1 MSTSH
6 QTLLACF
13 ASLLTA
19 ALLGG
24 CATGMSKDECALAD
38 WQTIGYEDGLRG
50 FPAERIGAHRVACA
64 KHQVTPNLAAYSAGR
79 ERGLREFC
87 QPKNGFRVG
96 LQGGGY
102 ANVCSGPTEA
112 VFVDSYRYGKQI
124 HDARAELRTTNSRL
138 RNAREG
144 LAHTNAAMAAV
155 TAELVLPAVPIE
167 RRTWLATELVRLTQ
181 ERSELVARID
191 QLAAHSQQVAIS
203 VQELERQSPYAL

>member
-1 MSTSH
+1 MSTLH
-6 QTLLACF
+6 RTVRACF

-19 ALLGG
+19 VLLSS

-50 FPAERIGAHRVACA
+50 LPAERIGAHRVACA
-64 KHQVTPNLAAYSAGR
+64 KHQVSPNLAAYTAGR
-79 ERGLREFC
+79 ERGLREYC
-87 QPKNGFRVG
+87 QPKNGFRAG
-96 LQGGGY
+96 LNGTGY
-102 ANVCSGPTEA
+102 ANVCSSSTETA
-112 VFVDSYRYGKQI
+112 FVNAYQWGRQI

-144 LAHTNAAMAAV
+144 LAHTNAAMASV
-155 TAELVLPAVPIE
+155 TAELVLPTVPIE

-181 ERSELVARID
+181 ERSELITRID
-191 QLAAHSQQVAIS
+191 QLVAHSQQVAVN